1 MRYKSSAFIES
12 SDDSSVTIRIN
23 YAKVSVSIRLKSTAV
38 QTWSNGETANFTEK
52 LTKKFRQ
59 IVLQTRKRST
69 DAFKEEMKLLKDR
82 LDYLLLYYLR
92 SINK

>member
-38 QTWSNGETANFTEK
+38 QTWSNGENANFTEK

-69 DAFKEEMKLLKDR
+69 DAFKEEMILLKNR